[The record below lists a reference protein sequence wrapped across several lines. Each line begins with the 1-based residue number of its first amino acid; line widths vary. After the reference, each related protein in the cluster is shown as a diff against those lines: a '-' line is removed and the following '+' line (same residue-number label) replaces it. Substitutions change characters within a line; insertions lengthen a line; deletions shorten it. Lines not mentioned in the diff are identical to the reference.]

1 MLALE
6 RTKCR
11 EHVNNYTWDYFPEQ
25 VVHILLTPHP
35 FCLQFSTISYQT
47 NPKPHFKHSK
57 SMSSELSAAA
67 QEGDPSVAIASSL
80 KPLAQDATAA
90 KKKTSWRLAVF
101 KKDTKVRPKP
111 SFCWYKNPQCAHSRS
126 IEGGCGPSSSR
137 RAWWSYR
144 GARGGQGPAAFIRS
158 YQKAWDSLF
167 SLEKRLRR
175 ILLRFARFWRQ

>member
-1 MLALE
+1 MLII
-6 RTKCR
+6 T
-11 EHVNNYTWDYFPEQ
+11 PE
-25 VVHILLTPHP
+25 IISRNRLFTSYWLLTPSACSSQQSLTKP
-35 FCLQFSTISYQT
+35 TP
-47 NPKPHFKHSK
+47 NPTLNSK
-57 SMSSELSAAA
+57 STSSELSAAA

-90 KKKTSWRLAVF
+90 KKKNSWRLAVF

-126 IEGGCGPSSSR
+126 IEGGCGPNSSR